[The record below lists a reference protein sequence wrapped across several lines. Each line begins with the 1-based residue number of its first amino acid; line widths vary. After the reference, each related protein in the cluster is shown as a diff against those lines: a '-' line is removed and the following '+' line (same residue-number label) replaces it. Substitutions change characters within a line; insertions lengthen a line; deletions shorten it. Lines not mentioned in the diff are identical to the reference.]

1 MPFRALGEALSP
13 EELAVLGRAF
23 DGVCAELKLD
33 RQRGDQS
40 QREHIA
46 QLRLKFASQGIFHEA
61 TLQTAV
67 IAELCSPRPLR
78 VSSKRGRSIEAV
90 AHDAR
95 ASCWLCRSADAIMLI
110 QTKRSSRYFSA
121 SI

>member
-1 MPFRALGEALSP
+1 MPFRALGEGLLP

-46 QLRLKFASQGIFHEA
+46 QLLLKLASQGIFDEA

-78 VSSKRGRSIEAV
+78 AG
-90 AHDAR
+90 
-95 ASCWLCRSADAIMLI
+95 
-110 QTKRSSRYFSA
+110 
-121 SI
+121 